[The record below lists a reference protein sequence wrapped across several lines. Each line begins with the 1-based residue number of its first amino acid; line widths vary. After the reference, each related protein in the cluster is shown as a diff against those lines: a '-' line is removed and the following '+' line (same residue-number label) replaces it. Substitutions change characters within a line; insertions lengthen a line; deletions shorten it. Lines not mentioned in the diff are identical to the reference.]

1 MRRRCAKDLIKELE
15 GYFNLPIIG
24 DERLTIML
32 KGADQVLPLP
42 CIGVHVE

>member
-1 MRRRCAKDLIKELE
+1 MKELE
-15 GYFNLPIIG
+15 GCFNLPIIG

-32 KGADQVLPLP
+32 KGVDQVLPLP